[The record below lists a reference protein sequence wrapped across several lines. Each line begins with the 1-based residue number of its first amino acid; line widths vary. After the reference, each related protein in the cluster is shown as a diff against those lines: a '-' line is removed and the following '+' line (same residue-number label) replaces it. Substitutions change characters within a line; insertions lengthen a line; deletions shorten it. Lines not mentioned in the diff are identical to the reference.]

1 MLGNLDIA
9 RLSAINLLKT
19 SLKAVDGIN
28 NVRSITIAQM
38 LWLNMGK
45 DCDHQI
51 YTEKKPRN
59 TNSIETVKLRDLI
72 N

>member
-1 MLGNLDIA
+1 MSANLNIA

-38 LWLNMGK
+38 LWLSMGK
-45 DCDHQI
+45 DYDHQI
-51 YTEKKPRN
+51 YTEKNPKS
-59 TNSIETVKLRDLI
+59 TNSIETVKLRGS

>member
-1 MLGNLDIA
+1 MDIA

-28 NVRSITIAQM
+28 NVRSITIAEM

-45 DCDHQI
+45 DYDHPI
-51 YTEKKPRN
+51 YTEKKRRN
-59 TNSIETVKLRDLI
+59 TNSIETVKLRGS

>member
-1 MLGNLDIA
+1 MSANLGIA

-19 SLKAVDGIN
+19 SLKTVDGIN
-28 NVRSITIAQM
+28 NVRSITIAEM

-45 DCDHQI
+45 DYDHQI

-59 TNSIETVKLRDLI
+59 INSIETVKLRGS

>member
-1 MLGNLDIA
+1 MSANLGIA

-19 SLKAVDGIN
+19 SLKTVDVVN
-28 NVRSITIAQM
+28 SVRSITIAEM
-38 LWLNMGK
+38 LWLNMDK
-45 DCDHQI
+45 DYDHQI

-59 TNSIETVKLRDLI
+59 TNSIETVKLRGS